1 MYYISQKSTGLSLA
15 QLKKK
20 LSDFKGKERDLYI
33 VRKSRKIDSNFFSL
47 PEYIFEDGKLKRTG
61 SYSVFYKF

>member
-1 MYYISQKSTGLSLA
+1 MYYISPKSAGPFLA

-20 LSDFKGKERDLYI
+20 LSDFKGKEGELYI
-33 VRKSRKIDSNFFSL
+33 VRKSRKIDGNFISL

-61 SYSVFYKF
+61 SYSAFYKF